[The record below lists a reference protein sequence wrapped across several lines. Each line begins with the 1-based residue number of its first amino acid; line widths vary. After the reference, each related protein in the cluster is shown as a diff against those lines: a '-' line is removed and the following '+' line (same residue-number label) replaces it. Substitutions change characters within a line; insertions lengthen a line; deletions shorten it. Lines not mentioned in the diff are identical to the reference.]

1 MKAEPMLL
9 FLAASSLANPQ
20 ANAAEALG
28 VVDLGD
34 EAVVVVSGVTT
45 DARTVEAKGDLIE
58 LPIAEVPQMPYALTV
73 RDRTIR
79 RVELIGGETPR
90 IRIKTRLGPRGTAGL
105 AARVRV
111 ELAAP
116 GLRIHLP
123 RLESKAPEG
132 EASQPVP
139 APESSPRPA
148 PRPAKE
154 ASTETSKDTSKVASK
169 DTSNVASSA
178 EEAPAS
184 PPPEVPAPPPAAP
197 LFPRSEALASR
208 SDTPL
213 GPWLV
218 GLLAI
223 GASLAL
229 ALAARRRR
237 ATIEA
242 ESGIQI
248 VSSCSLGPKTRL
260 AVLRVRDRELLLS
273 MSDTGARLIADLTP
287 RASSSSQTAGSAPP
301 EPSRSAPPERQ
312 AHLDPEMELWQG
324 SKPNPLTHPSPAV
337 RGLLVL
343 KHRPAIPPKNPSWHQ
358 ELQAS
363 LGGEIEA

>member
-1 MKAEPMLL
+1 MKTEPMIL
-9 FLAASSLANPQ
+9 FLALSSLANPQ
-20 ANAAEALG
+20 AQAAEALG

-45 DARTVEAKGDLIE
+45 DARTVEARGDLIE

-79 RVELIGGETPR
+79 RVELIGGEIPR

-105 AARVRV
+105 AARARV

-123 RLESKAPEG
+123 RTESRAPER
-132 EASQPVP
+132 EASHPVL
-139 APESSPRPA
+139 APTQ
-148 PRPAKE
+148 E
-154 ASTETSKDTSKVASK
+154 ASSTDVA
-169 DTSNVASSA
+169 
-178 EEAPAS
+178 AS
-184 PPPEVPAPPPAAP
+184 PPIEVPTPPATVPLMPGPEPGRELVSPPEAEPKAGAAP
-197 LFPRSEALASR
+197 MAPLASR
-208 SDTPL
+208 PETPL

-218 GLLAI
+218 GLIAI

-248 VSSCSLGPKTRL
+248 VSSCTISPKTRL
-260 AVLRVRDRELLLS
+260 VVLRVRDRELLLS
-273 MSDTGARLIADLTP
+273 MSDTGARLIADLSP
-287 RASSSSQTAGSAPP
+287 AAGSSPP
-301 EPSRSAPPERQ
+301 KAATTVLEETQTHPVPEV
-312 AHLDPEMELWQG
+312 ELWQ
-324 SKPNPLTHPSPAV
+324 STKPSLLTHPSPAV

-363 LGGEIEA
+363 LAEEIEA